1 MSVCPGS
8 SLVASRNSQLGVG
21 GKRTNLTTE
30 KQAGDL
36 DRAARGVRDLL
47 TCQNATPVIPG
58 GPFDGQRLRL
68 ATLTSG
74 RALNQTRGH
83 VDSAPS
89 LNFVK

>member
-1 MSVCPGS
+1 MPVRPGS

-21 GKRTNLTTE
+21 GRTNLTAE

-36 DRAARGVRDLL
+36 DRAARCVRGLL
-47 TCQNATPVIPG
+47 ACQNATPVIPG

-68 ATLTSG
+68 ATLTNG

-89 LNFVK
+89 LNLVM